1 MTKIKRKAVIIII
14 VGYCRVSTAEQNMS
28 RQEVTM
34 KEYNVEKV
42 FAEKISGKDTNR
54 PKLQELL
61 EFVREGDTVVV
72 HDFSRLARSTIDLLS
87 IVELLKS
94 KGVTLISSKE
104 NFDTSTSSGMLMI
117 SLIGCINSFQRV
129 CILEN
134 QREGIAI
141 AKAQGKYKGRKPIE
155 VEDFDIYYDEYMSR
169 KISKGKLAKK
179 LGVSRPTLNKLFAE
193 YEKTHAAT
201 EKTAI

>member
-1 MTKIKRKAVIIII
+1 MIIII

-117 SLIGCINSFQRV
+117 SLIGCINSFQRA

-193 YEKTHAAT
+193 YEKTHTTT

>member
-1 MTKIKRKAVIIII
+1 
-14 VGYCRVSTAEQNMS
+14 
-28 RQEVTM
+28 M

-117 SLIGCINSFQRV
+117 SLIGCINSFQRA

-141 AKAQGKYKGRKPIE
+141 AKAEGKYKGRKPIE

-193 YEKTHAAT
+193 YEKTHTIT
-201 EKTAI
+201 EKTAIW